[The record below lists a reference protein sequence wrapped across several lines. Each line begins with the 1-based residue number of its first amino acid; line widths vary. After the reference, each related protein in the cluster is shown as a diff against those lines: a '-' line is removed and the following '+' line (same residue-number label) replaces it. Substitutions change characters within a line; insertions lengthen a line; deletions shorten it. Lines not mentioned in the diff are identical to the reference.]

1 VSIGWT
7 HTIYVLAVLVGLAIF
22 ALATIVSPRPQRPC
36 PRCDVRIA
44 VAARRCRSCGYEP
57 A

>member
-1 VSIGWT
+1 MDPSI
-7 HTIYVLAVLVGLAIF
+7 YALAVLVALAIC

-44 VAARRCRSCGYEP
+44 VAARRCRTCGYEP

>member
-1 VSIGWT
+1 MDPA
-7 HTIYVLAVLVGLAIF
+7 IYVLAISVALAIC
-22 ALATIVSPRPQRPC
+22 ALATIAAPGPQRPC

-44 VAARRCRSCGYEP
+44 VAARRCRACGYEP

>member
-1 VSIGWT
+1 MDPA
-7 HTIYVLAVLVGLAIF
+7 IYALAVSVALAIF
-22 ALATIVSPRPQRPC
+22 ALATVVAPGPRSPC

-44 VAARRCRSCGYEP
+44 VSARRCRACGYEP

>member
-1 VSIGWT
+1 MDPS
-7 HTIYVLAVLVGLAIF
+7 IYVLAVVVAF
-22 ALATIVSPRPQRPC
+22 AVCALATIAAPHPQRPC

-44 VAARRCRSCGYEP
+44 VAARRCRACGYEP

>member
-1 VSIGWT
+1 MDPSI
-7 HTIYVLAVLVGLAIF
+7 YALAVFVALGIC

-36 PRCDVRIA
+36 PRCEVRVA

-57 A
+57 E